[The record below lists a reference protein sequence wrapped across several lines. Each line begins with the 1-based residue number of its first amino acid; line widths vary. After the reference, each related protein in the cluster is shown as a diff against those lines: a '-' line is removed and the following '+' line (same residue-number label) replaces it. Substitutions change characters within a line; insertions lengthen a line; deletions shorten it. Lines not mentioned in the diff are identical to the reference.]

1 MNLPTPSLGLSPVPW
16 LITSFRASALL
27 VLAASACA
35 PLQKTTPATTERL
48 GKAIVLSA
56 HPITISIGD
65 SKIKDVAIGSIA
77 GGVAGLIITAQ
88 EEDSLGA
95 ATKQAYEL
103 RMSDGSLSTVQ
114 SFSIAAANDCVLMS
128 RFAYNHEVVLE
139 RTTCG
144 NWPHRSNFRLL
155 RHLDR

>member
-1 MNLPTPSLGLSPVPW
+1 MPW

-27 VLAASACA
+27 VLAVSACA
-35 PLQKTTPATTERL
+35 PLQNTTTTTTERL

-56 HPITISIGD
+56 RPITVSTGD
-65 SKIKDVAIGSIA
+65 SKTKDVAVGLIT
-77 GGVAGLIITAQ
+77 GGVVGLIIATR

-103 RMSDGSLSTVQ
+103 RMSDGTLTTVQ
-114 SFSIAAANDCVLMS
+114 SFSIMAANDCVLLS
-128 RFAYNHEVVLE
+128 RLASNREVVLE

-144 NWPHRSNFRLL
+144 S
-155 RHLDR
+155 